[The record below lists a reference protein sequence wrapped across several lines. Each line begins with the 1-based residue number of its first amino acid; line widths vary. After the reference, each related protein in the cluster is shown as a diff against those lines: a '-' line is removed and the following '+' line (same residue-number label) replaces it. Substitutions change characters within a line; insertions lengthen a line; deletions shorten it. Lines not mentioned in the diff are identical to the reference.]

1 MYKGWKLTKLKEL
14 VAQIKDPIKVVPN
27 ETYKLLGVRWYGNG
41 PFIRESVTSETSK
54 ASRLFP
60 VHVGDFIY
68 NRLFAWKGS
77 FGLITAELEGC
88 FVSGEF
94 PLFRVDAGRLDP
106 VFLNLIMCQPSKWS
120 QIEIESTGST
130 SVSRNRW
137 KEEMFLEQELLVP
150 PLPEQ
155 KRIVDLVS
163 SVDAYIDAL
172 QQQADSARVTRNAVL
187 DELLEADGNDWTETI
202 LGEVSDFTRGPF
214 GGSLKKGIFVK
225 SGYAVFE
232 QQHAIYG
239 DFSSFRYFVTA
250 EKFEEMSR
258 FKVSAGDLIM
268 SCSGTIGK
276 VSIVPTAAPQGI
288 INQALLKISPR
299 SEIMG
304 EFLLFWTQSE
314 IFKLII
320 GENSFGAVQQN
331 VASVKILKNIAMAL
345 PPLAE
350 QKRIIEV
357 VSSMDE
363 LIQSTEQA
371 VDDAKALRS
380 GLLSDLL
387 SGNHEI
393 PASYDSL
400 LGAA

>member
-1 MYKGWKLTKLKEL
+1 MR
-14 VAQIKDPIKVVPN
+14 KDWTETTLGEIASFYNGK
-27 ETYKLLGVRWYGNG
+27 TYKQEELLDSGKYRVLRVGNFFSNGNWYWSDLELEENKYCDRGDLLYAWSASFGPRIWSEEKVIYHYHIWKIVEDSSLVSKHFLYFWLDEDVLRMKRDTGNG
-41 PFIRESVTSETSK
+41 SIMMHIT
-54 ASRLFP
+54 
-60 VHVGDFIY
+60 
-68 NRLFAWKGS
+68 KG
-77 FGLITAELEGC
+77 G
-88 FVSGEF
+88 
-94 PLFRVDAGRLDP
+94 
-106 VFLNLIMCQPSKWS
+106 
-120 QIEIESTGST
+120 IEARTIQ
-130 SVSRNRW
+130 
-137 KEEMFLEQELLVP
+137 LP
-150 PLPEQ
+150 PLAEQ

-163 SVDAYIDAL
+163 SVDAYLNML
-172 QQQADSARVTRNAVL
+172 QQQVDSARVARSAVL
-187 DELLEADGNDWTETI
+187 HDLLSACSEDWTETT
-202 LGEVSDFTRGPF
+202 LGEVSEFTRGPF

-239 DFSSFRYFVTA
+239 DFSSFRYFVIA

-276 VSIVPTAAPQGI
+276 VSIVPPAAPQGI
-288 INQALLKISPR
+288 INQALLKISPK

-320 GENSFGAVQQN
+320 GENSGGAVQQN
-331 VASVKILKNIAMAL
+331 VASVKILKNIAIAL

-363 LIQSTEQA
+363 VIQSTEQA